1 MGHGEVRGTY
11 FGCEDSLSFVSDLRP
26 NLFWIN
32 IKTQKKEMKHQ
43 INVRVYTKSK
53 KSTRRVIRKICLF
66 SNKNVSVG
74 SILSILRL
82 NAFDLL
88 RLKMEKAST
97 RQHVDLDPEGIIQEL
112 DVPVRDSQYE
122 LNLYV

>member
-1 MGHGEVRGTY
+1 
-11 FGCEDSLSFVSDLRP
+11 
-26 NLFWIN
+26 
-32 IKTQKKEMKHQ
+32 MKHQ

-82 NAFDLL
+82 NAFELL